1 MNSKKEYG
9 ANSVI
14 RQTVLFRDQ
23 IAEEMTSQ
31 PSKQHTDDDKP
42 QDVQPVRERP
52 SGNAG
57 EGDYFGNQYAQRNR
71 AKRMTDRVTREKRL
85 REQAD
90 PLELGLSRRPSSKV
104 VKKQDQSAPIGR
116 FAFATLDV
124 RSYRTAAGGATN
136 AHV

>member
-23 IAEEMTSQ
+23 IAEEMTSK
-31 PSKQHTDDDKP
+31 PGNQHPDHDKP

-71 AKRMTDRVTREKRL
+71 AKRMTDKVTREKRFK
-85 REQAD
+85 EQAD
-90 PLELGLSRRPSSKV
+90 PLELGFFRKPCLKV
-104 VKKQDQSAPIGR
+104 VKKE
-116 FAFATLDV
+116 
-124 RSYRTAAGGATN
+124 RSESIN
-136 AHV
+136 

>member
-1 MNSKKEYG
+1 MKPLETYKYSTNRQIAEALQIDKYQRDQLMNSKKEYG

-23 IAEEMTSQ
+23 IAEKMTSQ
-31 PSKQHTDDDKP
+31 PSNQHTDDDKP

-104 VKKQDQSAPIGR
+104 VKK
-116 FAFATLDV
+116 
-124 RSYRTAAGGATN
+124 
-136 AHV
+136 